1 VKPEEE
7 RIVTEKP
14 MPPTSGVLEVLTAAR
29 DYSAAIVE
37 TVLEPLL
44 VLDHNLVALSAN
56 RAFYRVFRTAP
67 EEVEGH
73 HVFALAGGQWD
84 IPELRQLL
92 EALRAHNS
100 PFEGYEVTHE
110 FGRIGRRTFR
120 LNARAIV
127 QPGSDHRNVLLA
139 LDDITEQKLAEERI
153 QQAAKM
159 QAIGQLAGG
168 MAHEINNQITA
179 LIGFTQFVVGSLP
192 PSDPRQADLAQVTKA
207 AERVAY
213 ITRQLLIF
221 SRQELGERIALNPNM
236 LLAGMEGMLQRLLG
250 ADVTCVLTLDPHVG
264 LVETIPAQLEG
275 VIVNL
280 ALNARDAMSRSGRFT
295 ISTAPLTVDESRVR
309 AHREVTVPLGPYVR
323 ITVSDTGTG
332 MDEVTRHRA
341 FEPFFTTK
349 PVGQGT
355 GLGLASVYGAVKQ
368 SRGFIWLESETGRGT
383 TFFIDLPV
391 AEGAETRVQPP
402 SESPSAA
409 HSGELILVVEDEE
422 IVRTWI
428 TRMLEHRGYRVIAVA
443 SAAAALDAVERE
455 SALDAVLTDLAM
467 PGMSGR
473 ELAQQVHERR
483 PGLPVLGMTG
493 YSDDQVTRRGLSAP
507 GVPVLHKPFTAE
519 VLVRALRK
527 VLETRPRGT
536 APRGPDGLEP
546 EGHG

>member
-1 VKPEEE
+1 M
-7 RIVTEKP
+7 R
-14 MPPTSGVLEVLTAAR
+14 PTSGVLEVLTAAR

-73 HVFALAGGQWD
+73 HVVALAGGQWD

-92 EALRAHNS
+92 EALRAHNTA
-100 PFEGYEVTHE
+100 FEGYEVTHE

-120 LNARAIV
+120 LNARTIV
-127 QPGSDHRNVLLA
+127 QPGSDRRNVLLA
-139 LDDITEQKLAEERI
+139 LDDITEQKLGEERI

-179 LIGFTQFVVGSLP
+179 LIGFTQFVVRSLP
-192 PSDPRQADLAQVTKA
+192 PSDPRQADLAEVTKA

-213 ITRQLLIF
+213 ITRQLLTF

-236 LLAGMEGMLQRLLG
+236 LLAGMEGLLQRLLG
-250 ADVTCVLTLDPHVG
+250 ADVTCVLALDPHAG

-275 VIVNL
+275 VILNL
-280 ALNARDAMSRSGRFT
+280 ALNARDAMSRGGRFT
-295 ISTAPLTVDESRVR
+295 ISTAPLTVDSDLRLV
-309 AHREVTVPLGPYVR
+309 HREVTVPLGWYVR

-332 MDEVTRHRA
+332 MDEVTRQRA

-349 PVGQGT
+349 PVGRGT

-368 SRGFIWLESETGRGT
+368 SRGFIWLESEPGRGT
-383 TFFIDLPV
+383 TFVIDLPV
-391 AEGAETRVQPP
+391 AEGARTRAQSP
-402 SESPSAA
+402 SEPLPAA
-409 HSGELILVVEDEE
+409 PGAELILVVEDEE
-422 IVRTWI
+422 IVRAWI
-428 TRMLEHRGYRVIAVA
+428 TRMLEQLGYRVVAVA
-443 SAAAALDAVERE
+443 TAAAALDALERE
-455 SALDAVLTDLAM
+455 AAVDAVLTDLVM
-467 PGMSGR
+467 PGMSGW
-473 ELAQQVHERR
+473 ELVQQVRERR
-483 PGLPVLGMTG
+483 PGLPVLCMTG
-493 YSDDQVTRRGLSAP
+493 YSDDQVTRRGLFTP

-536 APRGPDGLEP
+536 SRSPGV
-546 EGHG
+546 